1 MWNFACLSHFV
12 RKFRCGS
19 KNSLKKIAYVV
30 FVSRNMIFKTIKVL
44 NIVEAHFF
52 LFDIYVDINFNL
64 L

>member
-1 MWNFACLSHFV
+1 
-12 RKFRCGS
+12 
-19 KNSLKKIAYVV
+19 
-30 FVSRNMIFKTIKVL
+30 MIFKTIKVL